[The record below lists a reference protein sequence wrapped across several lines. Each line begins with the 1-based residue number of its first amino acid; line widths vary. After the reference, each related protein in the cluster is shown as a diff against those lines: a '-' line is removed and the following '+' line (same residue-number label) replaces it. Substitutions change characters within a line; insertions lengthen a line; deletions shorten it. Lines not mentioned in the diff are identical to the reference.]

1 MTTTTFDQT
10 TPTTDT
16 HMLVVRRLLVD
27 LNQPFDRHWNGGS
40 AFRTAFANALS
51 MSFPMGEQFFIDAV
65 QKGLALLPS
74 TPEHDALRKEIKGFV
89 GQEATHRH
97 LHARF
102 NQILTEQG
110 LVNHLQ
116 NRIQR
121 RIEIARKLSAN
132 SSERGK
138 ALRELAVTAAYEH
151 YTAVLGEQILAIQ
164 DAPGDWFLHAQPQ
177 VKTLWRWHA
186 SEESEH
192 KCIAH
197 DLYQIL
203 GGSHSGRLR
212 WFAYVTVLFTLDV
225 TRQTLNNL
233 WHDKTLFSWR
243 TWRDGFEFFLG
254 RHGLV
259 WRCAGPVAQ
268 YLKRDF
274 HPMRVGDSQLARDWL
289 QQHQH
294 QWSAVNQRHQVS

>member
-1 MTTTTFDQT
+1 
-10 TPTTDT
+10 
-16 HMLVVRRLLVD
+16 
-27 LNQPFDRHWNGGS
+27 
-40 AFRTAFANALS
+40 
-51 MSFPMGEQFFIDAV
+51 
-65 QKGLALLPS
+65 
-74 TPEHDALRKEIKGFV
+74 
-89 GQEATHRH
+89 
-97 LHARF
+97 
-102 NQILTEQG
+102 
-110 LVNHLQ
+110 
-116 NRIQR
+116 
-121 RIEIARKLSAN
+121 
-132 SSERGK
+132 
-138 ALRELAVTAAYEH
+138 
-151 YTAVLGEQILAIQ
+151 LGEQILAIQ